1 MNCPVCDERL
11 RTVEKYGLEIDLCPG
26 CKGVWLDRG
35 KLETILSQAAP
46 QPVAA
51 ASSIASDVPVPI
63 GREAAPVVLPP
74 AYRHDEHDDHDHDD
88 HDDHRGQRDHQ
99 TEHQQNG
106 RNPKRRSSLLG
117 DLLGVFGGED

>member
-35 KLETILSQAAP
+35 KLETILSQAAA
-46 QPVAA
+46 QAGEAVTSSAGVAPA
-51 ASSIASDVPVPI
+51 PI

>member
-35 KLETILSQAAP
+35 KLETILNQAAS
-46 QPVAA
+46 QPVGSSNVPRAA
-51 ASSIASDVPVPI
+51 EPI
-63 GREAAPVVLPP
+63 GREAAPAVLPP

-88 HDDHRGQRDHQ
+88 HRDQHDRQ
-99 TEHQQNG
+99 TEHHQDG

-117 DLLGVFGGED
+117 DLLGVFGSED